1 MHEVEATKLRQA
13 THVLQILQGKWTLQ
27 ILWAMRENPI
37 RLSELKR
44 AIPSASKKALT
55 SGLRSLEAARIIVR
69 TDLSGAVLHVE
80 YSLTDEVGTSLVALV
95 DHIIAWSVGYDS
107 KYVDEGASSR
117 SELRISRSER

>member
-1 MHEVEATKLRQA
+1 MHEVEVTKLRQA
-13 THVLQILQGKWTLQ
+13 THVLQILQGKWSLQ
-27 ILWAMRENPI
+27 ILWAMRDHPI

-80 YSLTDEVGTSLVALV
+80 YSLTDEVGTSFVTLL
-95 DHIIAWSVGYDS
+95 DHIIAWSAVHVLES
-107 KYVDEGASSR
+107 AN
-117 SELRISRSER
+117 

>member
-1 MHEVEATKLRQA
+1 MDSPDTLGNA
-13 THVLQILQGKWTLQ
+13 GKSH
-27 ILWAMRENPI
+27 P
-37 RLSELKR
+37 SER
-44 AIPSASKKALT
+44 ASKKALT

-95 DHIIAWSVGYDS
+95 DHIIAWSVGYDT